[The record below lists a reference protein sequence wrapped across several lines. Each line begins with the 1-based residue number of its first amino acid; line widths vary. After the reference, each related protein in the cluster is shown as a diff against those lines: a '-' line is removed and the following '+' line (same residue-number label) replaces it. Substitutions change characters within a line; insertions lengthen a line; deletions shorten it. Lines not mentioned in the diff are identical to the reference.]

1 MQAEE
6 LDAIADTIVETVKT
20 HTTPLADRLDA
31 LAKREPAIGPAGP
44 AGKDGRD
51 GLDAPAIDIH
61 EVVKQAAALV
71 PPPKDGQPGR
81 DGLPGPAGVA
91 GRDGHDAPPVDLVE
105 VAKQAAALI
114 PAPRDGRDGA
124 DADIELIVSKVMA
137 RVSEQIAAFVAL
149 EVTKA
154 VAAIEKPKDGRDG
167 VNGRSVTLEDLAP
180 LVSVEVTKAVIAM
193 ERPKDGTPGRDGV
206 DGKDGKDG
214 QSVTLDQVAPV
225 IISEVTKAVDAI
237 PRPKDGEPGRDG
249 VGVAGALL
257 DNAGQLVVTLSN
269 GTLQPL
275 GVVVGSKGEPGK
287 DGRDGKDGSDGVGF
301 DDLSV
306 EQESDRT
313 MAFVFRQG
321 ERVKSFPVTF
331 PVQIHRGVFDVTK
344 TYERGDCSTWSGS
357 TWQAIRQTSG
367 LKPGDGPS
375 EKTGWLLVTKAG
387 RDGRSGKDGEAGKP
401 GRDGKDGGPKW

>member
-20 HTTPLADRLDA
+20 QTAPLLERLDT
-31 LAKREPAIGPAGP
+31 LAKREPAIGPPGP

-51 GLDAPAIDIH
+51 GVDAPVVDVID
-61 EVVKQAAALV
+61 VVKQAAAL
-71 PPPKDGQPGR
+71 
-81 DGLPGPAGVA
+81 
-91 GRDGHDAPPVDLVE
+91 
-105 VAKQAAALI
+105 I
-114 PAPRDGRDGA
+114 P
-124 DADIELIVSKVMA
+124 
-137 RVSEQIAAFVAL
+137 
-149 EVTKA
+149 T
-154 VAAIEKPKDGRDG
+154 PKDGRDG
-167 VNGRSVTLEDLAP
+167 TDADVELIAAKVLASVSDQITA
-180 LVSVEVTKAVIAM
+180 LVAHEVTKAFAAI
-193 ERPKDGTPGRDGV
+193 ERPKDGRDGIDGKDGQSVSVNDVSGLVTVEVAKAVSAIERPKDGVNGRDGV
-206 DGKDGKDG
+206 DGKDGRDG
-214 QSVTLDQVAPV
+214 QSITVEQVSPV
-225 IISEVTKAVDAI
+225 ILAEVTKAVDAI
-237 PRPKDGEPGRDG
+237 PRPKDGASGRDG

-275 GVVVGSKGEPGK
+275 GVVVGAKGDPGK
-287 DGRDGKDGSDGVGF
+287 DGRDGKDGVDGVGF

-306 EQESDRT
+306 DQDGDRT
-313 MAFVFRQG
+313 FSVAFRQG

-331 PVQIHRGVFDVTK
+331 PVPIHRGVFDVTK

-367 LKPGDGPS
+367 LKPGDGPP

-401 GRDGKDGGPKW
+401 GRDGKDGGQKW